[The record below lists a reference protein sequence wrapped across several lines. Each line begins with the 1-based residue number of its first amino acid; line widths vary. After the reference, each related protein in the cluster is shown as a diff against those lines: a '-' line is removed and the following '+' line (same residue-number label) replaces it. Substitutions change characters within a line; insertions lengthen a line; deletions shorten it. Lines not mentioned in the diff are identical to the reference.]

1 MWPFLCPRL
10 QVFPQLGQ
18 VLLPFCRVAAL
29 ASLCVNPLNRR
40 VEREL
45 RWFQVAAA
53 RGDVRVIQEQLDG
66 VEIDAALQAAGCGP
80 LRRRS

>member
-29 ASLCVNPLNRR
+29 APLFIDPLNRR

-53 RGDVRVIQEQLDG
+53 RADDRMIQE
-66 VEIDAALQAAGCGP
+66 
-80 LRRRS
+80 